1 MYTKYTIVTFAKSPV
16 DIFDNWTESQ
26 IDFINDAFE
35 KSTALADRGVTP
47 GHHEAISDNK
57 IKRLWLDQS
66 SAEDWKE
73 FMLAISKK
81 YAIVIDSV
89 DIFDNLD

>member
-35 KSTALADRGVTP
+35 KSTLLADQGKTP
-47 GHHEAISDNK
+47 GYHEAVADNK
-57 IKRLWLDQS
+57 IKRLWSNQS

-81 YAIVIDSV
+81 YNIEIASI

>member
-1 MYTKYTIVTFAKSPV
+1 MYTKYTVVTFSKSPA
-16 DIFDNWTESQ
+16 DIFDNWTDSQ
-26 IDFINDAFE
+26 VDFINDAFE
-35 KSTALADRGVTP
+35 KSTALAIQSKTP
-47 GHHEAISDNK
+47 GYHEAISDGK

-73 FMLAISKK
+73 FILAISKK
-81 YAIVIDSV
+81 YNIEIESI